1 MRLSLKSLVFPILS
15 VALLATEQ
23 IEDSI
28 IVKNSKFEILAIEIN
43 KTRGYDSPL
52 ESPDFPVRKV
62 LPKFYES
69 NDFVISSNCWRGY
82 TASWSVVDGKLY
94 LTAIDSYVFR
104 KENGELFAK
113 RDQDLVVKT
122 TQKGSRP
129 VYPKGRFEKVD
140 IKKHLDFSMCKQGIF
155 ADWFSGIIFYGHD
168 RKAKILTFKRGVLC
182 AN

>member
-52 ESPDFPVRKV
+52 ESPNFPATKV
-62 LPKFYES
+62 LPKFYVS
-69 NDFVISSNCWRGY
+69 NDFVISTNCWRGY
-82 TASWSVVDGKLY
+82 TASWSLVDGKLY
-94 LTAIDSYVFR
+94 LAAIDSYVFR
-104 KENGELFAK
+104 KENGELFTQ
-113 RDQDLVVKT
+113 RDQDLVIKI

-129 VYPKGRFEKVD
+129 TYPKGTFERAD
-140 IKKHLDFSMCKQGIF
+140 INRHLDFSQCEQGIF
-155 ADWFSGIIFYGHD
+155 ADWFSGIIFYGHG
-168 RKAKILTFKRGVLC
+168 RKAKVLTFKRGVLC